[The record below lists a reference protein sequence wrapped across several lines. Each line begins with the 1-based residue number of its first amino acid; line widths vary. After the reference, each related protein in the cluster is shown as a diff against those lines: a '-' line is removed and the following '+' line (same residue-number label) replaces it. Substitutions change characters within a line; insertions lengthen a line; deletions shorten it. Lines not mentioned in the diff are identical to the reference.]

1 MVLHQMESTTGNLVL
16 TELKHKLANVKC
28 LKADIS
34 SFSDEGLTL
43 EMSAFKLFTVANLC
57 FQLSC

>member
-1 MVLHQMESTTGNLVL
+1 MESTTGNLVL